1 MGMVMREKYTAIQE
15 PLLGLWKMLGNAGAT
30 LPKSMPR
37 LIGSGLH
44 WLGK

>member
-30 LPKSMPR
+30 SLKSTR
-37 LIGSGLH
+37 LLIGYGL
-44 WLGK
+44 L